1 VEGVEHDG
9 HERRNIGTRKA
20 GIARLLGAREI
31 LLGILDFSSS
41 ALAGINRKD
50 DLLKKA
56 LRRLTVLSAIFVIV
70 PHAQLARVQD
80 ANKPK
85 IGFSIEAMKGERWQ
99 TDLDSFDA
107 RAKQLGAEVISAD
120 AGGDDDRQFQQ
131 VKDMIKAG
139 IKVLV
144 LLPHDT
150 AKASRIVDAAKSAHV
165 KVVSYDRLVL
175 NSDVDLYV
183 SFDRVE
189 IGWMQADYL
198 VKHAPKGNYVLIAG
212 SPNDEGAK
220 ILHDEQIKV
229 LQPYIDRGD
238 IKVIADAYTKDWLPS
253 EAYLFMLKAIDS
265 TQGNIAAVLASN
277 DGLAGGAI
285 QALREHNLSGKVQV
299 SGQDADLASIICI
312 AQGAQTMTV
321 YKPITNEAAVAAEE
335 AVRLARGESTRA
347 NRAINNG
354 KVDVPAILLKPIVV
368 TKDNIKTTVVQD
380 GFQTLQRINQALPED
395 QQIK

>member
-1 VEGVEHDG
+1 M
-9 HERRNIGTRKA
+9 T
-20 GIARLLGAREI
+20 
-31 LLGILDFSSS
+31 
-41 ALAGINRKD
+41 
-50 DLLKKA
+50 KA
-56 LRRLTVLSAIFVIV
+56 LRRITVLSATFLIV
-70 PHAQLARVQD
+70 LSAQLVRAQGG
-80 ANKPK
+80 NKIQ

-99 TDLDSFDA
+99 TDLDSFEV

-120 AGGDDDRQFQQ
+120 ADGDDNRQFQQ

-150 AKASRIVDAAKSAHV
+150 TKASRIVGAAKSANV
-165 KVVSYDRLVL
+165 KVISYDRLVL

-189 IGWMQADYL
+189 IGWMQAEYL

-220 ILHDEQIKV
+220 TLHDEQMKV
-229 LQPYIDRGD
+229 LQPYVDRGD
-238 IKVIADAYTKDWLPS
+238 IKVIADGYTKDWLPT
-253 EAYLFMLKAIDS
+253 EAYLSMLKAIDS
-265 TQGNIAAVLASN
+265 AQGNIAAVLASN

-285 QALREHNLSGKVQV
+285 QALREHNLAGKVLV
-299 SGQDADLASIICI
+299 SGQDADLSAVICI
-312 AQGAQTMTV
+312 AQGTQSMTV
-321 YKPITNEAAVAAEE
+321 YKPVTNEAAVAAEE
-335 AVRLARGESTRA
+335 AVRLAKGERTRA

-368 TKDNIKTTVVQD
+368 TRDNIKETVVKD
-380 GFQTLQRINQALPED
+380 GFQTLKRINQALTED